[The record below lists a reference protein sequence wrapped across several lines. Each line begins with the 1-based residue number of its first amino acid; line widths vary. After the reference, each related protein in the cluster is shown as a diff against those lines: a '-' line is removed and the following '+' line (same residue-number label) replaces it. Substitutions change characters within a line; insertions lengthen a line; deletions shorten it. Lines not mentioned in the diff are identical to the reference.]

1 MLSTTFKGILLQ
13 SVGFED
19 RPQHMLSAT
28 VVLNPGG
35 GIFDRVEEYAEDLV
49 RIEISLPPK
58 PEQATTRGPC
68 TSLIHPEFVP

>member
-1 MLSTTFKGILLQ
+1 
-13 SVGFED
+13 
-19 RPQHMLSAT
+19 MLSAT